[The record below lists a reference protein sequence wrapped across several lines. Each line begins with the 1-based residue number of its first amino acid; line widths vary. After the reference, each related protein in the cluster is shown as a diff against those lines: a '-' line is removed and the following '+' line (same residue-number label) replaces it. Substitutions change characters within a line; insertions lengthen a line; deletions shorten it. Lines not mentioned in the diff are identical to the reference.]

1 MKGKN
6 VNFEKLIISEV
17 QSIAKE
23 INLNIHLKEGFE
35 ITEVSELDLEKDF
48 EEVNTDEFAEE
59 SKKAKTLSEEVFRM
73 KELLNF
79 NSPLLKK

>member
-23 INLNIHLKEGFE
+23 RNLNIHLKEGVE
-35 ITEVSELDLEKDF
+35 STEVSELDLEKDF

>member
-23 INLNIHLKEGFE
+23 IKLNIHLKEGFE

-59 SKKAKTLSEEVFRM
+59 SKTAKTLSEEVFRM

>member
-23 INLNIHLKEGFE
+23 IKLNIHLKEGFE

-79 NSPLLKK
+79 NSPLFKK

>member
-23 INLNIHLKEGFE
+23 IKLNIHLKEGFE

>member
-23 INLNIHLKEGFE
+23 IKLNIHLKEGFE
-35 ITEVSELDLEKDF
+35 ITEVCELDLEKDF